1 MRAIVGFVGLGQL
14 QVCTTMARNAKK
26 SVWQLAKGASE
37 QDSRVQ
43 RGPRGK
49 RTMRETAGRS
59 VGSGLCTKKSVEEL
73 KVYFRV
79 VHHFSYF
86 Q

>member
-1 MRAIVGFVGLGQL
+1 MHEYGTE
-14 QVCTTMARNAKK
+14 CKK
-26 SVWQLAKGASE
+26 NVMQLAEGASE

-43 RGPRGK
+43 RGPGGK
-49 RTMRETAGRS
+49 RTCEKLQADRW
-59 VGSGLCTKKSVEEL
+59 GLASAPRFFVEEL